1 MLERVS
7 PLVQRQ
13 PAAGLSHRH
22 CATLLQYHAWPE
34 RYEEM
39 ARTLASHAGAAA
51 APAPGKAAPAGRGT
65 LLRIHPQRLWLL
77 SEEASA
83 GPALSPEI
91 GGALSNLG
99 RIHASVG
106 DRRRAEEIVAGLE
119 ANPNP
124 CASCIAEILIALGRY
139 DEAFRW
145 LDVRIWDDDEQGG
158 GYMPKID
165 PLYDPLRDDPRF
177 VTFLREAGLE

>member
-91 GGALSNLG
+91 GATLDLSHARSIIRVAQDIATPLLSRFIAIDLRCFGVDDVVLTPIHRVGVALW
-99 RIHASVG
+99 
-106 DRRRAEEIVAGLE
+106 RRAGAIDILAPRSFARSIWEVLTE
-119 ANPNP
+119 A
-124 CASCIAEILIALGRY
+124 AER
-139 DEAFRW
+139 
-145 LDVRIWDDDEQGG
+145 
-158 GYMPKID
+158 
-165 PLYDPLRDDPRF
+165 LR
-177 VTFLREAGLE
+177 